1 MRYTTLHL
9 LIFVNFSWTCLGTI
23 NPFKES
29 DVEYFYQQAKPE
41 VSIDHVFDDQASV
54 WKDSESNSFSPGLNE
69 KRVTKKLTEVV
80 AKINEHKINPL
91 SKSEPLIQ
99 QRSGKSIVSSLAN
112 KEICQILA
120 YLNAKAY
127 GNTKRLS
134 KDQYVFNEDLYGVGG
149 GDTSAASQ
157 WLSKQGIIA
166 KKPFVGLHG
175 AGENKELDY
184 PGFVAYR
191 IYEKAGGWK
200 HVDIFVTFRGSQG
213 EGFQALGG
221 LAGASWL
228 TNLDAD
234 KLNCNGSELGISNK
248 YFTSNSDRQLSL
260 HQGYARKF
268 MSFKSSLSSH
278 LMELFQKDLTLVS
291 YNTLSDN
298 FSDED
303 KYLEGTA
310 LRSHVDDKRKCT
322 FQVYCTGHSQ
332 GGGIAQISAAFL
344 TTYIG
349 EYLYGPNFD
358 NKVFNLVYGV
368 FLSPARAWG
377 SEHTRI
383 AYENVVGVNNMVGYS
398 TVMDVVTSMP
408 LGHNIEKDKG
418 KAAIFEIG
426 KLVLRGIA
434 KLFGDPYV
442 DLAKLVCNSKNSY
455 ETLTHWAFED
465 PVDIFSKYC
474 RLNVE
479 AIDTFVKDAKA
490 GKIVVDDEAKYTKS
504 LLEEKKNFES
514 FVNNAKNVGNLDTFI
529 KETQEEYFYA
539 HREGGWFSTIK
550 RDYHILRA
558 VKSLNKA
565 IKMCVS
571 PVHFIA
577 SQHFGV
583 YSYNR
588 FLDKNEL
595 IKTNLGQYFSVR
607 LLSFDLQE
615 CVERA
620 DAYYEKKNRMVK

>member
-1 MRYTTLHL
+1 MNL
-9 LIFVNFSWTCLGTI
+9 LIFASLLCPCLGTI
-23 NPFKES
+23 NPFKEN
-29 DVEYFYQQAKPE
+29 DVEHVYQQIKPE
-41 VSIDHVFDDQASV
+41 VSTDQVFNEQTSV
-54 WKDSESNSFSPGLNE
+54 WQDSESSSFFPGFNE
-69 KRVTKKLTEVV
+69 EHTDKKS
-80 AKINEHKINPL
+80 AKIATKSNEQKINFL
-91 SKSEPLIQ
+91 AKSESLIQ
-99 QRSGKSIVSSLAN
+99 QKSGKSVVSSLAN

-134 KDQYVFNEDLYGVGG
+134 EDQYVFNEDLYGVGE

-157 WLSKQGIIA
+157 WLSEQGIIA

-191 IYEKAGGWK
+191 IHEKVGGWK

-213 EGFQALGG
+213 ENFQALGG

-234 KLNCNGSELGISNK
+234 KLIAHGSEFGISDK
-248 YFTSNSDRQLSL
+248 YFTSKSESRLSL
-260 HQGYARKF
+260 HQGYAQKF
-268 MSFKSSLSSH
+268 TSFKSSLSSH
-278 LMELFQKDLTLVS
+278 LTELLNDDLTLAS
-291 YNTLSDN
+291 YKTLSN
-298 FSDED
+298 KSLD
-303 KYLEGTA
+303 KDKSLKGPA
-310 LRSHVDDKRKCT
+310 LKSYMDGKRKCT

-332 GGGIAQISAAFL
+332 GGGIAQISTAFV
-344 TTYIG
+344 TTFIG
-349 EYLYGPNFD
+349 EYLYGSNFD
-358 NKVFNLVYGV
+358 NKIFNLVYGV
-368 FLSPARAWG
+368 FFSPARAWG
-377 SEHTRI
+377 NEHTRI
-383 AYENVVGVNNMVGYS
+383 VYENVVGVNNMVGYS

-408 LGHNIEKDKG
+408 LGHNVEKDKG
-418 KAAIFEIG
+418 KAAILEIG
-426 KLVLRGIA
+426 KFVLKGIA
-434 KLFGDPYV
+434 KLFGDPCDSLV
-442 DLAKLVCNSKNSY
+442 KLVCNSKNSY

-490 GKIVVDDEAKYTKS
+490 GKIVVDDKAKYTKS
-504 LLEEKKNFES
+504 LLEEKKNFEN
-514 FVNNAKNVGNLDTFI
+514 FVNNAKNVGNLNTYI

-539 HREGGWFSTIK
+539 HREGGLFSTIR

-558 VKSLNKA
+558 VKSLTKA

-577 SQHFGV
+577 AQHFGV

-588 FLDKNEL
+588 LLDKNEL
-595 IKTNLGQYFSVR
+595 IKTNLGQYFGVR

>member
-1 MRYTTLHL
+1 MRLLVFPGLLCPCFGTTD
-9 LIFVNFSWTCLGTI
+9 
-23 NPFKES
+23 PFEDS
-29 DVEYFYQQAKPE
+29 HSERFYPEMVPE
-41 VSIDHVFDDQASV
+41 VVIDHVFDEPTSV
-54 WKDSESNSFSPGLNE
+54 WNNSDPSSLFSNLDE
-69 KRVTKKLTEVV
+69 KRTDK
-80 AKINEHKINPL
+80 NPIKTTAEANKRQTNFS
-91 SKSEPLIQ
+91 SKSEPLVQ
-99 QRSGKSIVSSLAN
+99 QKSGKRIVSSLAN

-134 KDQYVFNEDLYGVGG
+134 EDQYVFNEDLYGVGG

-191 IYEKAGGWK
+191 MHEKSGGWK

-213 EGFQALGG
+213 ENFQALGG

-234 KLNCNGSELGISNK
+234 KLNCNGSELGIPNK
-248 YFTSNSDRQLSL
+248 YFTSNSVRQLSL

-268 MSFKSSLSSH
+268 MSFKSSLMNH
-278 LMELFQKDLTLVS
+278 LMELFQKDLTLVP
-291 YNTLSDN
+291 YDTLLGN
-298 FSDED
+298 FLDED
-303 KYLEGTA
+303 KYLEGAA
-310 LRSHVDDKRKCT
+310 LKSHVDGKRKCT

-332 GGGIAQISAAFL
+332 GGGISQVSVAFL
-344 TTYIG
+344 TTNIG
-349 EYLYGPNFD
+349 EYLYGPSFD

-377 SEHTRI
+377 NEHTRI
-383 AYENVVGVNNMVGYS
+383 VYENVVGVNNMVGYS
-398 TVMDVVTSMP
+398 TVMDIVTSMP
-408 LGHNIEKDKG
+408 LGHNVEKDKG
-418 KAAIFEIG
+418 KAAILEIG
-426 KLVLRGIA
+426 KFVLSGIA

-442 DLAKLVCNSKNSY
+442 GLAKLVCNSKNSY

-474 RLNVE
+474 RLNIE

-504 LLEEKKNFES
+504 LLEEKKNFEN
-514 FVNNAKNVGNLDTFI
+514 FVNNAKNVGNLNTYI
-529 KETQEEYFYA
+529 KEAQEEYFYA
-539 HREGGWFSTIK
+539 HREGGLFSTIR

-558 VKSLNKA
+558 VKSLTKA
-565 IKMCVS
+565 IKMCVG

-577 SQHFGV
+577 AQHFGV
-583 YSYNR
+583 YGYNR

-595 IKTNLGQYFSVR
+595 IKTNLGQYFNVK

>member
-1 MRYTTLHL
+1 MRYATLNL
-9 LIFVNFSWTCLGTI
+9 LIFVNFSCTCLGTI
-23 NPFKES
+23 DPFKAS
-29 DVEYFYQQAKPE
+29 NVEYFYQQIEPE
-41 VSIDHVFDDQASV
+41 VSIAQVFDEQTSV
-54 WKDSESNSFSPGLNE
+54 WKDSESNSFSPDLNE
-69 KRVTKKLTEVV
+69 KRVAKKLTEAV
-80 AKINEHKINPL
+80 AKINEHKVNFL

-99 QRSGKSIVSSLAN
+99 QKLGKGIVSSLAN

-120 YLNAKAY
+120 HLNAKAY
-127 GNTKRLS
+127 DNTKRLS
-134 KDQYVFNEDLYGVGG
+134 EDQYVFDKDLYGVSG

-175 AGENKELDY
+175 ASGNKELDY
-184 PGFVAYR
+184 PGFIAYR
-191 IYEKAGGWK
+191 IHEKSDGWK

-213 EGFQALGG
+213 ENFQALGG
-221 LAGASWL
+221 FAGASWL
-228 TNLDAD
+228 TNLDAA

-248 YFTSNSDRQLSL
+248 YFTSNDSRQFSL

-278 LMELFQKDLTLVS
+278 LTELFQKDLTLVP
-291 YNTLSDN
+291 YDTLSDN

-310 LRSHVDDKRKCT
+310 LKSHVDCKRKCT

-332 GGGIAQISAAFL
+332 GGGIAQVSAAFL

-377 SEHTRI
+377 DESTRL

-398 TVMDVVTSMP
+398 TVMDAVTSMP
-408 LGHNIEKDKG
+408 LGHNIERDRG
-418 KAAIFEIG
+418 KVAILEIG
-426 KLVLRGIA
+426 KHILNGIA

-442 DLAKLVCNSKNSY
+442 DLTKLVCNSKNSY
-455 ETLTHWAFED
+455 ETLTYWAFED

-479 AIDTFVKDAKA
+479 TIDAFVKDAKA

-504 LLEEKKNFES
+504 LLEEKKSFEN
-514 FVNNAKNVGNLDTFI
+514 FVNNAKNINNLNTFI
-529 KETQEEYFYA
+529 KKTQEEYFYA
-539 HREGGWFSTIK
+539 HREGGLFSKIR
-550 RDYHILRA
+550 RDYHVLKA
-558 VKSLNKA
+558 VKSLTKA
-565 IKMCVS
+565 VKMCIS

-588 FLDKNEL
+588 FLENNGL
-595 IKTNLGQYFSVR
+595 IKTNLGQYFSVK

-620 DAYYEKKNRMVK
+620 NAYYEKKNRMVK